1 LFSILNSQWDTLLP
15 ALVQQRGPRHP
26 VEVRSSIVIRKQAAP
41 SVLQQAEQPYTEGM
55 EEACDAYNF
64 FAWTGFSAIVVVLH
78 IGMKQLIHIMGAIFG
93 EKITLA

>member
-1 LFSILNSQWDTLLP
+1 
-15 ALVQQRGPRHP
+15 
-26 VEVRSSIVIRKQAAP
+26 
-41 SVLQQAEQPYTEGM
+41 M